1 MKKALSLFLS
11 AVLVLS
17 AASVA
22 AFAADSFSL
31 DKAYDSDGYY
41 SEDVGESGNG
51 DITVNAGSF
60 AIDGT
65 LAVSIPDRVAPGSTF
80 YIPLFEDPTD
90 NVGGVVYEDIT
101 NTDYFKFKLDK
112 DTNSKLISSITVVTD
127 KRLAGSA
134 RTSYL
139 KVVLNDMTDTDEMK
153 TDGTITFKAKA
164 DLSSYSGKS
173 SKPSSYV
180 DDSTDTWE
188 SGDTVTIDYTFWVS
202 NIRVEND
209 DNPDVGDRV
218 YMDPDK
224 NETNTLVWGDDRA
237 ALTFESDDDAR
248 KFYCRLSTSNMS
260 DIYAEYGDPVDA
272 DLWFYD
278 FVGNPSIPSTSRA
291 YLTLGIPWDDDDDYT
306 PDPENCFIYEVDADG
321 YLVDVT
327 SKFSYS
333 EDDEE
338 IPGWSI
344 RTRQLGTYIVSDTE
358 LDVTVDEPETSE
370 PADVE
375 TPTNNGKDIPNTG
388 SSDMVNV
395 ALVAAVVSLAAAGA
409 VAFRKVK

>member
-1 MKKALSLFLS
+1 MKKALSLLLS

-51 DITVNAGSF
+51 DITVSGSF

-139 KVVLNDMTDTDEMK
+139 KGVLNDMTDTDEMK

-188 SGDTVTIDYTFWVS
+188 SGDTVTIDYTFWVATRRPQTTTTRTS
-202 NIRVEND
+202 A
-209 DNPDVGDRV
+209 
-218 YMDPDK
+218 
-224 NETNTLVWGDDRA
+224 TA
-237 ALTFESDDDAR
+237 
-248 KFYCRLSTSNMS
+248 ST
-260 DIYAEYGDPVDA
+260 
-272 DLWFYD
+272 W
-278 FVGNPSIPSTSRA
+278 
-291 YLTLGIPWDDDDDYT
+291 
-306 PDPENCFIYEVDADG
+306 
-321 YLVDVT
+321 
-327 SKFSYS
+327 
-333 EDDEE
+333 
-338 IPGWSI
+338 
-344 RTRQLGTYIVSDTE
+344 
-358 LDVTVDEPETSE
+358 
-370 PADVE
+370 
-375 TPTNNGKDIPNTG
+375 TPTRTTPTP
-388 SSDMVNV
+388 
-395 ALVAAVVSLAAAGA
+395 
-409 VAFRKVK
+409 